1 MLPAAAYEAHVLL
14 ACAHLVS
21 NNAHSEATVV
31 VVQCRSRQM
40 FDSHS
45 IQTIL
50 KAAGLS
56 VTVRETQRAGHA
68 TEIVRSL
75 QLDQCDAL
83 ITVGGDGTVFEALQV
98 MQPCAHVTTDMQIL
112 PTCTTLNTRIVATH
126 KASCIQFK
134 SPTLVPSFYVHD
146 ACDVRLH
153 QQLHTDR
160 HSCDQ

>member
-1 MLPAAAYEAHVLL
+1 MGQKDQYSAVQSSFSTSVHIHNVRSCTNSKAAM
-14 ACAHLVS
+14 
-21 NNAHSEATVV
+21 V

-50 KAAGLS
+50 KAGGLS

-98 MQPCAHVTTDMQIL
+98 MSSCASVLPLILTFFL
-112 PTCTTLNTRIVATH
+112 PT
-126 KASCIQFK
+126 
-134 SPTLVPSFYVHD
+134 
-146 ACDVRLH
+146 
-153 QQLHTDR
+153 
-160 HSCDQ
+160 